1 MKKANNQGFSLV
13 ELIIVI
19 AIMAVLIGVLAPQF
33 IKYVE
38 NSREQKDA
46 SALAEVEN
54 AIEVA
59 LADED
64 VYEDV
69 TAITSPTVPVVTLN
83 VIVAANGTITTAAG
97 DLEAELTTTLG
108 DFELTSQKY
117 PNGATI
123 TITETAAGTFTFAT
137 TQTAPPVVTP

>member
-33 IKYVE
+33 IRYVE
-38 NSREQKDA
+38 RSRVQKDA
-46 SALAEVEN
+46 SAIAEVEN

-59 LADED
+59 LATETIYQE
-64 VYEDV
+64 VS
-69 TAITSPTVPVVTLN
+69 AITNATTTVAITISRAGAIASTATVPLLL
-83 VIVAANGTITTAAG
+83 A
-97 DLEAELTTTLG
+97 DLQNTLG
-108 DFELTSQKY
+108 TFALTSQTY

-123 TITETAAGTFTFAT
+123 TITETNAGTFTFAT
-137 TQTAPPVVTP
+137 TVTP